1 MTTAAMA
8 DRVEARLLCLL
19 HAMDDLLFP
28 ERVGCL
34 ACSMALGEEER
45 DGLCP
50 ACVQAL
56 TRQEE
61 AQRQR
66 EEQGAFEKD
75 GLPEGIAY
83 VHAAYGYEGVARRLI
98 LSLKFSSVRAAAV
111 PLARAMAA
119 LPGGE
124 EEVIVPVPTTR
135 RRLRQRGYNQAEV
148 LARRMGEE
156 LGMQVVCALTRRDE
170 HVAQMRLSRAQRA
183 KNLVGSMSATGQVR
197 GMRVLLVDD
206 VYTTGSTAREAAR
219 ALYAAGAAGVGVFAA
234 ARALPVGQND
244 PKFLRRWDKM
254 PDFPT
259 KYLRNCEKLSKT
271 ACNFSSFRL

>member
-1 MTTAAMA
+1 MD
-8 DRVEARLLCLL
+8 DRVKERLSRLPR
-19 HAMDDLLFP
+19 AMDELLFP
-28 ERVGCL
+28 EHVGCL
-34 ACSMALGEEER
+34 GCGMALGEDER

-50 ACVQAL
+50 TCVQAL

-61 AQRQR
+61 AQRRR

-83 VHAAYGYEGVARRLI
+83 VHAAFGYEGVARRLI
-98 LSLKFSSVRAAAV
+98 LSLKFSSVRAAAI
-111 PLARAMAA
+111 PLARAMTA

-124 EEVIVPVPTTR
+124 EEIIVPVPTTE

-148 LARRMGEE
+148 LAQRVGEE
-156 LGMQVVCALTRRDE
+156 LGMRVVCALTRRDE
-170 HVAQMRLSRAQRA
+170 HVAQMTLTRAQRA
-183 KNLVGSMSATGQVR
+183 KNLVGSMSATGEVCAR
-197 GMRVLLVDD
+197 RVLLVDD
-206 VYTTGSTAREAAR
+206 VYTTGSTAKEAAR
-219 ALYAAGAAGVGVFAA
+219 ALYAAGAAGVSVFVA
-234 ARALPVGQND
+234 ARTLPVGQNE

-271 ACNFSSFRL
+271 ACNFSAFRL